1 MNKKST
7 VKRNSQSGFTLT
19 EMLCTVLLVTLI
31 SMGLVRGVTLA
42 STQYRRSVRY
52 SSSYQLFTN
61 LQTIIS
67 NELKYANKIT
77 LDNDNK
83 VNQFFSTT
91 YALENSLTRLYVLDD
106 DGKETDEYGQIAIGN
121 GTDFNY
127 LLSSKA
133 YSDSLGAK
141 CNITYSDVDEV
152 FIVTLSVG
160 VNDDDTP
167 YVEQTFWVR
176 PIENVEVKYE

>member
-1 MNKKST
+1 MEKKST

-19 EMLCTVLLVTLI
+19 EMLCTVLLVVLI
-31 SMGLVRGVTLA
+31 SMGLARGVSLA

-67 NELKYANKIT
+67 NELKYTGSIT
-77 LDNDNK
+77 LKNGNEVD
-83 VNQFFSTT
+83 QFYSVT
-91 YALENSLTRLYVLDD
+91 YALKNSRTRLYVLDD
-106 DGKETDEYGQIAIGN
+106 DGKVTDGYGQIAIGDGKN
-121 GTDFNY
+121 FNY

-141 CNITYSDVDEV
+141 CNITYSKVNNL
-152 FIVTLSVG
+152 FTVTLSVG

-167 YVEQTFWVR
+167 YVEQTFSVR
-176 PIENVEVKYE
+176 PMGDINEQ